1 MIYSLFMVIY
11 QHLFRSINAL
21 ARKVE
26 GVAGKTIHCYEVLQ
40 KRVDLF
46 AFKILTYFSER
57 K

>member
-1 MIYSLFMVIY
+1 MVIY

-26 GVAGKTIHCYEVLQ
+26 GVAGKTIHCNEVLQ